1 MGIGRRRFEEG
12 KRRRSR
18 RQLRRRNVS
27 DNRDHGKG
35 SLLQLADLRLDYRDL
50 RTGGHLAAGTAGSN
64 HRAPAV
70 HRHVTRAFLL
80 GRCGGQT
87 WQAAGQDRRHRPK
100 QDGGNRNGHANSAH
114 NHQLGSL
121 VATCREFS
129 PCKANLTHD
138 TGLRERLAVILVTSR
153 SGLRHLKDA
162 TTMSNRTDDW
172 Q

>member
-1 MGIGRRRFEEG
+1 MGIGWSRFEEG

-27 DNRDHGKG
+27 LNRDDSQG
-35 SLLQLADLRLDYRDL
+35 SLLQLADLRLHCRDF
-50 RTGGHLAAGTAGSN
+50 RTRGRLAAGRAGSD

-70 HRHVTRAFLL
+70 HSHVTRACLL

-87 WQAAGQDRRHRPK
+87 WQDAGQDRRNRPK

-114 NHQLGSL
+114 NHLPCSL
-121 VATCREFS
+121 AATCKEFS
-129 PCKANLTHD
+129 PYRANLTHD
-138 TGLRERLAVILVTSR
+138 TDLGERLAVILVTGR

-162 TTMSNRTDDW
+162 TTILKSNR
-172 Q
+172 